1 MQIILVQGRF
11 RIKHRIFH
19 EKKELKKL
27 LSWIKP
33 SKTSKKSAELK
44 FRVLQSTRNAG
55 HVCAPPHTV
64 RVASAHNVYAARNT
78 IFRIEIFG

>member
-1 MQIILVQGRF
+1 MQIILVL
-11 RIKHRIFH
+11 IKHRIFH

-55 HVCAPPHTV
+55 VPRAIAYLPNLQ
-64 RVASAHNVYAARNT
+64 R
-78 IFRIEIFG
+78 